1 MDISTEGGSRMFWR
15 LLAVLFALSLIA
27 AACGSDDTA
36 DDDASASATD
46 DTEAD
51 EASEGDSSEEADG
64 AASADGEPIKIG
76 DVTST
81 SGAAIFPESAT
92 IAKLVFERY
101 NEQGGV
107 DGRPIE
113 LVSVD
118 AQDTSE
124 GAAAAAK
131 QLLEEEEVLG
141 FCCGGSIVD
150 CTTNASYY
158 EQNNVEAL
166 MGVAACAEAATV
178 HPINTGPFVPTL
190 HMLDFFVYNLGH
202 ENICFTGYNVG
213 LTPIFQDVFLP
224 LWEADSG
231 ITVNQAIPEVGEDL
245 TPTVAKLAADGCDA
259 VLAGFTEPD
268 YQSFF
273 QIVDGQGLRE
283 EIDFGMLTSGYSLS
297 LLAAAGGTLEGIYA
311 NSEFEPYTGD
321 PSTFSDEVNDYIAL
335 TTEADEALTSFG
347 EGGYISANI
356 MIEALESIEGEI
368 TFESVQEAIKNIE
381 YETPMLG
388 GPFTA
393 TGFVGPVQP
402 NPYSQIMQ
410 VQDGEFTSVTGW
422 WLFPRAEDERN
433 AETLT
438 NVSG

>member
-1 MDISTEGGSRMFWR
+1 
-15 LLAVLFALSLIA
+15 LIA
-27 AACGSDDTA
+27 AACGSDDDSSEDSSDT
-36 DDDASASATD
+36 SAAEEATD
-46 DTEAD
+46 DTEG
-51 EASEGDSSEEADG
+51 EAAEEDGEGAEEG
-64 AASADGEPIKIG
+64 EAAAADGEPIKIG
-76 DVTST
+76 DVTSY

-92 IAKLVFERY
+92 IANLVFDRY
-101 NEQGGV
+101 NEQGGL

-118 AQDTSE
+118 AQDTAE

-131 QLLEEEEVLG
+131 QLLEEEEVVG

-158 EQNNVEAL
+158 AENDVEAL
-166 MGVAACAEAATV
+166 IGVAACAEAETV

-190 HMLDFFVYNLGH
+190 HMLDFFHYNLGH
-202 ENICFTGYNVG
+202 DNICFTGYNVG
-213 LTPIFQDVFLP
+213 LTPIFQDVFIP
-224 LWEADSG
+224 LWEGDSG
-231 ITVNQAIPEVGEDL
+231 LTINQLIPELGEDL
-245 TPTVAKLAADGCDA
+245 TPTVTKLASDGCEA

-273 QIVDGQGLRE
+273 QIVDSQGLRD
-283 EIDFGMLTSGYSLS
+283 EIDFGMLTSGYSLN
-297 LLAAAGGTLEGIYA
+297 LLEAAGGTLEGVYA

-321 PSTFSDEVNDYIAL
+321 PSTFSDEVQDYIAL
-335 TTEADEALTSFG
+335 TSEAGEALTSFG
-347 EGGYISANI
+347 EGGYIAANI
-356 MIEALESIEGEI
+356 MIAALESIEGEI
-368 TFESVQEAIKNIE
+368 TFESVQEAIRNVS

-393 TGFVGPVQP
+393 TGFLGGVQP

-410 VQDGEFTSVTGW
+410 VIEGEFTSATGW
-422 WLFPRAEDERN
+422 WLWPRAEDERN
-433 AETLT
+433 PETLT